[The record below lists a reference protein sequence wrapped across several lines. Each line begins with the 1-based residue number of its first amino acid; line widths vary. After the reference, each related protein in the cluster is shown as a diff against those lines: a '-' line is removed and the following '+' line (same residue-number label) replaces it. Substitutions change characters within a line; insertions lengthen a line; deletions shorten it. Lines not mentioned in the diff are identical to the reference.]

1 MSKRNRVGF
10 TVISCALFI
19 FMAILVI
26 PPKLNAC
33 SCICR
38 GSLKALVTDS
48 FKRST
53 SVFIGRVLEVKLER
67 RVITMAPGHT
77 FPAVNYKA
85 RFAVEE
91 PFKGVTDDSIW
102 ADTGDGDC
110 SPGEL
115 HVGEQ
120 YLIYAYRPA
129 SDKNLFVGSCC
140 NRSRE
145 MSNERYSKAEKKEHI
160 KEIRLLR
167 SLKLANKGTAMA
179 KELRQPPQPVTL

>member
-1 MSKRNRVGF
+1 M
-10 TVISCALFI
+10 C
-19 FMAILVI
+19 LVHFYGDLSHS
-26 PPKLNAC
+26 PRLNAC

-38 GSLKALVTDS
+38 GSLKALVSDS
-48 FKRST
+48 FKGST

-77 FPAVNYKA
+77 FPAFNYQA

-91 PFKGVTDDSIW
+91 RFKGITDDSIW

-120 YLIYAYRPA
+120 YLIHPYLHAL
-129 SDKNLFVGSCC
+129 DQNLFVGSCC
-140 NRSRE
+140 KRSRHK
-145 MSNERYSKAEKKEHI
+145 SNERNTKAE
-160 KEIRLLR
+160 
-167 SLKLANKGTAMA
+167 
-179 KELRQPPQPVTL
+179 